1 MNSKVYLEEIKG
13 YFLRVMTDVK
23 INTACGHYDI
33 NGVAE
38 NFYLPILSIVFNC
51 PNLRNL
57 NYDKQNYPAV
67 DLGCDVSKFAF
78 QITSTSDSK
87 KIAHTLQKF
96 KEHDL
101 DKRFDRLIIFIIT
114 EKQSSYTAKDVL
126 QSAGVINFDIENS
139 ILDYTDLLKLI
150 SRAGLS
156 DLETLVS
163 ILRKEF
169 DKVDKF
175 SSCREQLDAFLLMSR
190 GRVDVEKRS
199 KKYIP
204 DIFVEVSTA
213 KDKARMFTHPAFFG
227 RKIFD
232 GLDKIDH
239 IYLNEYLER
248 LGIPLFCEIE
258 YSKGFDTTNS
268 TYKDL
273 LTTVA
278 TIKKDLIVRRSQVM
292 TYCEYYKGEDG
303 GMPEIPPDKKDIW
316 LILKLKISGAAY
328 GLVKYIDS
336 ALDAIQLTES
346 QIMLVTSMAGQGKTN
361 FICDFAEN
369 FCSKFDLPAV
379 LIPARELNTV
389 PNQSIV
395 QYLLNNRYLSQ
406 LKDKFELFGF
416 FEQVAVSSNK
426 PFVILVDGLNEIKN
440 TESFRTEI
448 NDVLTIAS
456 EYPSIKFI
464 LTCRTEFFEQKF
476 SYLLNSSYSEKLY
489 HLKNLKAEMEDFH
502 LNQALTAYFN
512 FFNITADL
520 SEDATDFLKRD
531 LLLLRIF
538 CENNQG
544 CNLGKIDDIYKEELF
559 ENYLLKVIDGFGRNT
574 KIMALPTL
582 FKLVNAMIEDGSL
595 ASMSTEKFSG
605 AELEVIEHLVNDEII
620 LRHEMPEIGLMAIG
634 HEYVNFTYDE
644 LRDFIIAYYLVMD
657 VSVRDFVE
665 YKRLVSRIMKGQA
678 YEGMTKFSYILSR
691 KHHVELVSS
700 FIEEQ
705 DDFLYNYSILLH
717 SFSPKYHIQKD
728 IQIIQN
734 ILSSKKHALMVRRT
748 AAYLFNR
755 DKFNEIL
762 NLNILVNHINSLGD
776 EDYVNFLRTIF
787 DTYGYSYREDS
798 QPGKLVKSYTN
809 DVYKAIDSLKDDLFI
824 FLLQVASST
833 QGGTYYDFVNACV
846 NAYRD
851 NRKLNCFEY
860 VARAKSK
867 QVQQIVGEIITRGDY
882 AQKK

>member
-1 MNSKVYLEEIKG
+1 MNSKIYLEEIKN
-13 YFLRVMTDVK
+13 YFLRVLTDVK

-67 DLGCDVSKFAF
+67 DLGCDVSKLAF
-78 QITSTSDSK
+78 QITSSSDSK

-126 QSAGVINFDIENS
+126 QSANVINFDLENS
-139 ILDYTDLLKLI
+139 ILDYTDILKLI
-150 SRAGLS
+150 SGAGLS
-156 DLETLVS
+156 DLEALVS

-204 DIFVEVSTA
+204 DIFVEVSAA

-248 LGIPLFCEIE
+248 LGIPLFGEID
-258 YSKGFDTTNS
+258 YPNGFDTTNS

-278 TIKKDLIVRRSQVM
+278 AIKKDLIVRRSQVM
-292 TYCEYYKGEDG
+292 TYFEYYKGEEG
-303 GMPEIPPDKKDIW
+303 GVPEIPLDKKDIW

-379 LIPARELNTV
+379 IIPARELNTV

-406 LKDKFELFGF
+406 LKDKFELFDF

-502 LNQALTAYFN
+502 LNQALTAYFD
-512 FFNITADL
+512 FFQAARCPTWV
-520 SEDATDFLKRD
+520 T
-531 LLLLRIF
+531 
-538 CENNQG
+538 
-544 CNLGKIDDIYKEELF
+544 
-559 ENYLLKVIDGFGRNT
+559 RN
-574 KIMALPTL
+574 
-582 FKLVNAMIEDGSL
+582 
-595 ASMSTEKFSG
+595 
-605 AELEVIEHLVNDEII
+605 
-620 LRHEMPEIGLMAIG
+620 
-634 HEYVNFTYDE
+634 
-644 LRDFIIAYYLVMD
+644 
-657 VSVRDFVE
+657 
-665 YKRLVSRIMKGQA
+665 
-678 YEGMTKFSYILSR
+678 
-691 KHHVELVSS
+691 
-700 FIEEQ
+700 
-705 DDFLYNYSILLH
+705 
-717 SFSPKYHIQKD
+717 
-728 IQIIQN
+728 
-734 ILSSKKHALMVRRT
+734 
-748 AAYLFNR
+748 
-755 DKFNEIL
+755 
-762 NLNILVNHINSLGD
+762 
-776 EDYVNFLRTIF
+776 
-787 DTYGYSYREDS
+787 
-798 QPGKLVKSYTN
+798 
-809 DVYKAIDSLKDDLFI
+809 
-824 FLLQVASST
+824 
-833 QGGTYYDFVNACV
+833 
-846 NAYRD
+846 
-851 NRKLNCFEY
+851 
-860 VARAKSK
+860 
-867 QVQQIVGEIITRGDY
+867 
-882 AQKK
+882 